1 MLGDELKKARLKAG
15 LTQEQVAV
23 RARIS
28 REYVS
33 KLEHGRQ
40 SPTVDMLLRVCRIL
54 GTRASGVL
62 AKVEATMVS
71 SGPRGLTIGRT
82 DPNAVTPQPSRRRGT
97 D

>member
-15 LTQEQVAV
+15 LTQEQVAA

-33 KLEHGRQ
+33 QLERNRQ

-54 GTRASGVL
+54 GTSASRIIARIEKIHPG
-62 AKVEATMVS
+62 K
-71 SGPRGLTIGRT
+71 
-82 DPNAVTPQPSRRRGT
+82 
-97 D
+97 

>member
-15 LTQEQVAV
+15 LTQEQVAA

-33 KLEHGRQ
+33 QLERNRQ

-54 GTRASGVL
+54 GTSASRII
-62 AKVEATMVS
+62 ATVEKEKLHN
-71 SGPRGLTIGRT
+71 P
-82 DPNAVTPQPSRRRGT
+82 P
-97 D
+97 

>member
-15 LTQEQVAV
+15 LTQEQVAA

-33 KLEHGRQ
+33 QLERGRQ

-54 GTRASGVL
+54 GTSASSII
-62 AKVEATMVS
+62 AKVEKATAAER
-71 SGPRGLTIGRT
+71 P
-82 DPNAVTPQPSRRRGT
+82 
-97 D
+97 